1 MDSEQASPILRRVIL
16 LRHGHADERSDD
28 YSRPL
33 NEVGRNAAQRAG
45 EALALAAWLPAVV
58 LSSPAPRARDTA
70 ELAAAACGYNGSITL
85 ERNLYLAT
93 ERQYLDALQE
103 LDASAES
110 VLLVGHNPGLT
121 ALARELCGHGR
132 DLAPA
137 EFVSKIFEIASW
149 AELDFGAA

>member
-1 MDSEQASPILRRVIL
+1 MNSEQASPMQRRVIL
-16 LRHGHADERSDD
+16 LRHGHADEGSDD

-33 NEVGRNAAQRAG
+33 NERGRNAAQRAG
-45 EALALAAWLPAVV
+45 EALSLAAWLPAVV

-85 ERNLYLAT
+85 ERSLYLAT
-93 ERQYLDALQE
+93 DRQYLTALQD
-103 LDASAES
+103 LDASTAS

-121 ALARELCGHGR
+121 ALARALCGHGG

-137 EFVSKIFEIASW
+137 ELVSKTFEIESW
-149 AELDFGAA
+149 AELDFDAA